1 MEVAHTG
8 VPGAVVPR
16 GSADRGAG
24 GVVEL
29 NKGWEGMT
37 AASQGLWMDG
47 K

>member
-8 VPGAVVPR
+8 VPGAVDPQ
-16 GSADRGAG
+16 GSAEEELE

-37 AASQGLWMDG
+37 AAR
-47 K
+47 